1 MKTGS
6 SINGLSKS
14 NVCLLIN
21 VNTRYENS
29 ELNLKL
35 KKRISKGNFT
45 VFSLN
50 SLTDLTYPVTSLG
63 SNFKIL
69 KEIVEGNHR
78 FSHELAYASNP
89 TIIIG
94 SELYNRIDSIEL
106 LSLIQSLNN
115 YIPIVNKNWN
125 GLNILSTYSNEIGV
139 NSLNMFR
146 SFSIKDMSS
155 YSSILFIDNDFITP
169 NIKKLIELRLL
180 DFIDFNKKNQ
190 LMIEIHNIFKSNFI
204 PLIKSIFN
212 SSAYINLPNKTFF
225 EDNVIIQN
233 NLGNYTKTIKV
244 LNSNT
249 QSRTNWQIIRKL
261 KSILSQEF
269 LFDSTLSFNFSKVK
283 LYQNFI
289 GFQYLPVNSLMNS
302 SFFFKSNFSLNN
314 YIHIKKSKSKFFETK
329 SKFWLD
335 DFYIGGKDLYS
346 RFSIVMIECS
356 KSFRLESTNFNYI
369 N

>member
-1 MKTGS
+1 MFSPERISNVFISGGNDKKNFNKVWSDIFNDIVYILYFQNHLSKHFINDFNLFIIFNKNIDIETLTLLLLLSKNFPFVKLRSNENTVKNIDLDSSFLMKTGS

-204 PLIKSIFN
+204 PLIKLLLKILCISI
-212 SSAYINLPNKTFF
+212 IN
-225 EDNVIIQN
+225 
-233 NLGNYTKTIKV
+233 
-244 LNSNT
+244 
-249 QSRTNWQIIRKL
+249 
-261 KSILSQEF
+261 
-269 LFDSTLSFNFSKVK
+269 
-283 LYQNFI
+283 
-289 GFQYLPVNSLMNS
+289 
-302 SFFFKSNFSLNN
+302 
-314 YIHIKKSKSKFFETK
+314 
-329 SKFWLD
+329 
-335 DFYIGGKDLYS
+335 
-346 RFSIVMIECS
+346 
-356 KSFRLESTNFNYI
+356 
-369 N
+369 